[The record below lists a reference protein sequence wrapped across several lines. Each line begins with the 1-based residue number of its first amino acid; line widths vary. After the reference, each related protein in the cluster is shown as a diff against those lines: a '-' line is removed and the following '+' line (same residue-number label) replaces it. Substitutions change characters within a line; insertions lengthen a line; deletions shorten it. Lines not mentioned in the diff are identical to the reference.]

1 MGWPKIEYT
10 DETMREGMQIES
22 ARIGTDDKVRL
33 LDALSQTGLKRLV
46 VGAFVSPKWTP
57 QMSDIDEVVRRM
69 TPREGVTY
77 IGLALNQ
84 KGVERASAYVPPLT
98 VGLSPIPRLFVHLCD
113 VFVRRNVNVSQ
124 EEEIDRWPAAVQ
136 RAVDAGATEAAIWV
150 NAAWGS
156 NFTGGFSR
164 QQRMDMLGREHE
176 LWTEAGIKVTTAWLG
191 DPMSW
196 NMPHNVEDQLA
207 EMRRTW
213 PEISTYG
220 LHLHNARG
228 MALPSMY
235 AAMRALD
242 ESCTLQLDGTVG
254 GIGGCPYCGNGQA
267 TGMVPTEDFFHMLQA
282 MGIDTGVDVDALIR
296 AAWLAE
302 EIVGRPLYGR
312 VSKAGPLPRTVAGLY
327 PTDLPFVEDVE
338 EARHFA
344 LGAAAIPPDAV
355 SPWPAPI
362 ESQQRKQVEAEGRVR
377 PPR

>member
-1 MGWPKIEYT
+1 
-10 DETMREGMQIES
+10 
-22 ARIGTDDKVRL
+22 
-33 LDALSQTGLKRLV
+33 
-46 VGAFVSPKWTP
+46 
-57 QMSDIDEVVRRM
+57 
-69 TPREGVTY
+69 
-77 IGLALNQ
+77 
-84 KGVERASAYVPPLT
+84 
-98 VGLSPIPRLFVHLCD
+98 
-113 VFVRRNVNVSQ
+113 
-124 EEEIDRWPAAVQ
+124 
-136 RAVDAGATEAAIWV
+136 
-150 NAAWGS
+150 
-156 NFTGGFSR
+156 
-164 QQRMDMLGREHE
+164 
-176 LWTEAGIKVTTAWLG
+176 
-191 DPMSW
+191 MSW

-312 VSKAGPLPRTVAGLY
+312 VSKAGPLPRTVAELY